1 MHRVKQACILSV
13 ASSSH
18 PFCEIIYFGP
28 FYTCQVKGLCHGQV
42 HWFFESL
49 EIASI
54 ASISS
59 HFSSKATENLK
70 WKAINTISSCL
81 LANIYVIFYYT
92 SSTSKKAP
100 SLFLLAYF
108 AKIKLLLMMG
118 GFRSWT
124 KARLATKKRSFCTL
138 CQLAFCLKFSGHLMK
153 IKLAAAQFFLWSLQ
167 FAPNLL
173 IALDVSSHGRLHFW
187 IGSLWEG
194 DCIT

>member
-49 EIASI
+49 EIAFSELQSQVTFLPRLQKI
-54 ASISS
+54 WSESNQYNLIMSS
-59 HFSSKATENLK
+59 GKYLCYFLLHFQHLK
-70 WKAINTISSCL
+70 KSL
-81 LANIYVIFYYT
+81 G
-92 SSTSKKAP
+92 

-124 KARLATKKRSFCTL
+124 KARLATKKGVSAL
-138 CQLAFCLKFSGHLMK
+138 
-153 IKLAAAQFFLWSLQ
+153 
-167 FAPNLL
+167 FA
-173 IALDVSSHGRLHFW
+173 SWHFAW
-187 IGSLWEG
+187 NFRVIWWK
-194 DCIT
+194 